1 MIEGTSLMTLADVD
15 APMRECSFDSRWT
28 AVLAATVGLLV
39 ASVVPSPLER
49 HPEWRWVGPDKLLH
63 FVGHAGYACVLANA
77 LDADRERSGTAAA
90 VALCLST
97 AHCVLTGR
105 LQERVPGRASEPGD
119 VAWAFAGSVL
129 AALSW
134 HRASEDATA

>member
-1 MIEGTSLMTLADVD
+1 MTLANVD
-15 APMRECSFDSRWT
+15 APMSEWSFDTRWT
-28 AVLAATVGLLV
+28 AALAATVGLLV

-77 LDADRERSGTAAA
+77 LDPDRDRTGSAAA

-97 AHCVLTGR
+97 AHSVLTGR
-105 LQERVPGRASEPGD
+105 LQERVPGRAFEPGD
-119 VAWAFAGSVL
+119 VAWSFAGSVL

-134 HRASEDATA
+134 LRAGEDDTA